1 MEVASRGS
9 GTLPKGAFGNPD
21 IPSKNVTN
29 RRSKIDSSL
38 AKLTY
43 HLRNIE

>member
-9 GTLPKGAFGNPD
+9 GTLPKGAFGNP